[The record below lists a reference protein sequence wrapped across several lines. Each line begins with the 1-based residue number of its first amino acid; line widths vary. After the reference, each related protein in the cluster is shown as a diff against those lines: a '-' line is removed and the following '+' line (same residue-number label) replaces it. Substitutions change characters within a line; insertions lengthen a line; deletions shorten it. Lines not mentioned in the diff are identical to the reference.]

1 MYNCITAL
9 SSYFAQQL
17 VLKVCYRNDPRFAV
31 NPTTYLLIRTIQYF
45 TVPDYMGTSY
55 TNATMVHVRKP
66 LLFKYLVNMGS
77 PGQLVKKNINARLQ
91 QKKTE
96 FYLCI
101 RRVVVSCDHKR
112 RYQTYVS
119 GQNRAESSLLSGAG
133 PSLLIAQKDGW
144 N

>member
-1 MYNCITAL
+1 MYNGITEL
-9 SSYFAQQL
+9 SSYFAEQL

-45 TVPDYMGTSY
+45 TVSDYTGTSY

-66 LLFKYLVNMGS
+66 LLFKHLV
-77 PGQLVKKNINARLQ
+77 PGQLVKKNRNARLQ
-91 QKKTE
+91 HKKAE

-133 PSLLIAQKDGW
+133 PSLLIAQTDGW